1 MQYPVR
7 ARLTARDLVSI
18 GIYSVLIR
26 LITMI
31 VSIPFTPFLA
41 VTMPF
46 ISGVCA
52 FFSAPVYLLMAYKV
66 GKRGVMMLLCAVM
79 GLSYV
84 LMGYGF
90 MLPYLFVAGAICE
103 AVMWPVGAYRRFWR
117 SVVGFSAYSL
127 FYMAGGYLP
136 IYFWGQDYFA
146 QSGFTQD
153 VADIYNYFAL
163 TAGWVAV
170 AATFTVAMAIL
181 GCLFGRRL
189 LRRHFVKSGLISE
202 AAK

>member
-1 MQYPVR
+1 VQYPVR

-90 MLPYLFVAGAICE
+90 MLPYLS
-103 AVMWPVGAYRRFWR
+103 W
-117 SVVGFSAYSL
+117 
-127 FYMAGGYLP
+127 
-136 IYFWGQDYFA
+136 
-146 QSGFTQD
+146 
-153 VADIYNYFAL
+153 
-163 TAGWVAV
+163 
-170 AATFTVAMAIL
+170 
-181 GCLFGRRL
+181 
-189 LRRHFVKSGLISE
+189 RRHQRGGRCPSWPIAASGVASSDSGL
-202 AAK
+202 